1 MSNLK
6 NQIAYQIQQ
15 SSLPEPVNMS
25 LGLSDDEF
33 DVGT

>member
-15 SSLPEPVNMS
+15 SRLPEPVNMS